1 MRYRD
6 LSEVPRR
13 TEGRR
18 TRAQLGSCPMGRSA
32 ARPQRF
38 PGMDGAE
45 AEDRPATM
53 PLRLVGPAAL
63 SDYRIGDSGHPTCCD
78 RQAVPGL
85 DARRG
90 CGAAAQAQSRPR
102 RGCGPAK
109 ARGATYPRGAVVTC
123 HAVWGPF
130 NGRAPIFLP
139 EFRSRRSCRADRKS
153 GWVQCGRHS
162 ICHAG

>member
-1 MRYRD
+1 
-6 LSEVPRR
+6 
-13 TEGRR
+13 
-18 TRAQLGSCPMGRSA
+18 MGRSA

-53 PLRLVGPAAL
+53 SLRLVGPAAL
-63 SDYRIGDSGHPTCCD
+63 SDYRIGDSGYPTGRD

-109 ARGATYPRGAVVTC
+109 ARGATYPRGAVVPYY
-123 HAVWGPF
+123 AVWEPF

-139 EFRSRRSCRADRKS
+139 EFNSDHDDHGELTARADGSNAAAIPYVTPANDDVPTSLRLRAH
-153 GWVQCGRHS
+153 C
-162 ICHAG
+162 